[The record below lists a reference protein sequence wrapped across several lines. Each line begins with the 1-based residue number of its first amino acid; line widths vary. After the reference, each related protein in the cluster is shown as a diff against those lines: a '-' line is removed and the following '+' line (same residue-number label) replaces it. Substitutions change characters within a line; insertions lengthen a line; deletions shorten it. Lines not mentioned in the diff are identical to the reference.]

1 VERIDM
7 HRLQELVRL
16 HRMGSCGREVAR
28 MLGMSPNTERTYRQA
43 LERASMLAGDVDSL
57 PELSVLRDAIL
68 AEKPVR
74 NTPQQTSSLEAYAE
88 QVRAMS
94 ERGAGPTAIFDRL
107 RLEDTAFGGSL
118 AAVKRLYARIRA
130 ERGVSAEDVAIPVE
144 TEPGHVAQ
152 VDFGYVGF
160 LYDAAE
166 GRLRKAYVFVLVLGF
181 SRHMFARIVFDQKV
195 ETWLR
200 LHIEAF
206 EEFGAVPAVLVPD
219 NLKAAVVRAAF
230 GLDEQTSLNR
240 SYRELA
246 RHYGFKVDPAP
257 MASPEKK
264 GKVEAG
270 VKYVKRN
277 FFLPRDERDAAVLQ
291 VQLVAWVREIAGAR
305 THGTTQLKP
314 FDVFEQV
321 ERAAMQ
327 ALPARRAELVVW
339 KTAQVHRDTHVVFR
353 KAMYSVPWRFIGKEV
368 WVRAAGNSIL
378 IYVDE
383 TRVVEHQRVPAGKRS
398 TRTEHLPDHRTDLR
412 ERSQSYWEN
421 RAARM
426 GEVVLTYVRE
436 VFNSDDVLDQ
446 LRAVQAIVTHLEKF
460 PEHRAQAACARAR
473 FYGNH
478 TYPAIKNILRK
489 ALDLQ
494 PLPAA
499 TIADQ
504 HGVDAPRFRFA
515 RDVRE
520 LLEQPLE
527 ITHEPN

>member
-1 VERIDM
+1 M

-28 MLGMSPNTERTYRQA
+28 MLGMSPNTERSYRLA
-43 LERASMLAGDVDSL
+43 LDRAGILRGDAAALPDLA
-57 PELSVLRDAIL
+57 VLRDAVL
-68 AEKPVR
+68 AEKPPR
-74 NTPQQTSSLEAYAE
+74 KAPQQASSLEHYTE

-94 ERGAGPTAIFDRL
+94 ELGAGPTAIFDRL
-107 RLEDTAFGGSL
+107 RLEDADFGGSL
-118 AAVKRLYARIRA
+118 AAVKRLYASIRA
-130 ERGVSAEDVAIPVE
+130 DRGVLAEDVVIPVE

-160 LYDAAE
+160 LYDANE
-166 GRLRKAYVFVLVLGF
+166 GRMRKGYVFVLVLGF

-206 EEFGAVPAVLVPD
+206 EDFGGVPSVIVPD

-257 MASPEKK
+257 VASPEKK

-277 FFLPRDERDAAVLQ
+277 FFLPREERDAAALQ
-291 VQLVAWVREIAGAR
+291 RQLIEWVREIAGTR
-305 THGTTQLKP
+305 THGTTQRQPLH
-314 FDVFEQV
+314 VYEQL
-321 ERAAMQ
+321 ERATMQ
-327 ALPARRAELVVW
+327 ELPARRAELVVW
-339 KTAQVHRDTHVVFR
+339 KQAKVHRDTHIVFR
-353 KAMYSVPWRFIGKEV
+353 KALYSVPWRFIGKEV
-368 WVRAAGNSIL
+368 WVRACGHSVL
-378 IYVDE
+378 LYVDD
-383 TRVVEHQRVPAGKRS
+383 TRVAEHESALPGKRS
-398 TRTEHLPDHRTDLR
+398 TKVEHLPEYRSDLR
-412 ERSQSYWEN
+412 ERSQAFWEN

-426 GEVVLTYVRE
+426 GDVVLTYVRE
-436 VFNSDDVLDQ
+436 VFQSDDVLDQ
-446 LRAVQAIVTHLEKF
+446 LRVVQAIVTHLEKF
-460 PEHRAQAACARAR
+460 PEQRARAACARAR
-473 FYGNH
+473 FYANY
-478 TYPAIKNILRK
+478 TYPGIRNILRK

-494 PLPAA
+494 PLP
-499 TIADQ
+499 TVTVADEQ
-504 HGVDAPRFRFA
+504 GSELPRFRFA

-527 ITHEPN
+527 VTHEPN